1 MEIHGK
7 IRFEMT
13 KLREIKKSYSR
24 LKLTLVEVIKKEH
37 INQESNKEYNFRLAS
52 SHVLGTCNEALF
64 LFWV

>member
-52 SHVLGTCNEALF
+52 SHALGMCDEALF
-64 LFWV
+64 LF